1 MQKTIHKILFVFFL
15 PLLFFSC
22 ADSLPSIAEVKKT
35 LVWEFHSQDSSP
47 TQHLVLFLNLVSDE
61 RRVDYFE
68 LIEKGGDLRWI
79 IENPEEYKLAN
90 KTFVGS
96 SKIMMPEGLVFK
108 NANYELRYF
117 DLADRMASEDFSLST
132 PVSLKSLSLAEIS
145 LGAIENKEYG
155 QEFSRHEIVLY
166 DILKNPLYVGKITEE
181 LESKESIQ
189 KKHPKT
195 FSYREFYRTGDY
207 SAVILCPEVF
217 IDDTMS
223 LNKNYE

>member
-15 PLLFFSC
+15 SLFFFSC

-47 TQHLVLFLNLVSDE
+47 TQHLVLFLSLVSDE
-61 RRVDYFE
+61 RRMDYFE

>member
-15 PLLFFSC
+15 SLFFFSC

-47 TQHLVLFLNLVSDE
+47 TQHLVLLLSLVSDE
-61 RRVDYFE
+61 RRMDYFE

-108 NANYELRYF
+108 NGNYELRYF
-117 DLADRMASEDFSLST
+117 DLADRMASEDFLSRFQ
-132 PVSLKSLSLAEIS
+132 VLLKIFL
-145 LGAIENKEYG
+145 
-155 QEFSRHEIVLY
+155 
-166 DILKNPLYVGKITEE
+166 
-181 LESKESIQ
+181 
-189 KKHPKT
+189 
-195 FSYREFYRTGDY
+195 
-207 SAVILCPEVF
+207 
-217 IDDTMS
+217 
-223 LNKNYE
+223 

>member
-15 PLLFFSC
+15 SLFFFSC
-22 ADSLPSIAEVKKT
+22 ADSLPNIAEVKKT

-61 RRVDYFE
+61 RRMDYFE

>member
-15 PLLFFSC
+15 SLFFFSC

-47 TQHLVLFLNLVSDE
+47 TQHLVLFLSLVSDE
-61 RRVDYFE
+61 RRMDYFE

-79 IENPEEYKLAN
+79 IENPEEYKLSN
-90 KTFVGS
+90 KVFLGS

-108 NANYELRYF
+108 NGNYELRYF

-181 LESKESIQ
+181 LESKESML
-189 KKHPKT
+189 KKYPQT

>member
-79 IENPEEYKLAN
+79 IENPEEYKLSN
-90 KTFVGS
+90 KVFLGS

-108 NANYELRYF
+108 NGNYELRYF

-189 KKHPKT
+189 KKHPQT

>member
-15 PLLFFSC
+15 SLFFFSC

-47 TQHLVLFLNLVSDE
+47 TQHLVLFLSLVSDE
-61 RRVDYFE
+61 RRMDYFE

-96 SKIMMPEGLVFK
+96 SKIMMPEGLVFE

-181 LESKESIQ
+181 LESKEAIL
-189 KKHPKT
+189 KKYPQT

>member
-79 IENPEEYKLAN
+79 IENPEEYKLSN
-90 KTFVGS
+90 KVFLGS

-108 NANYELRYF
+108 NGNYELRYF

>member
-15 PLLFFSC
+15 SLFFFSC
-22 ADSLPSIAEVKKT
+22 ADSLPNIAEVKKT

-61 RRVDYFE
+61 RRMDYFE

-132 PVSLKSLSLAEIS
+132 PVSLKSLSLADIS
-145 LGAIENKEYG
+145 LGGIENKEYG

>member
-15 PLLFFSC
+15 SLFFFSC

-61 RRVDYFE
+61 RRMDYFE

-96 SKIMMPEGLVFK
+96 SKIMMPEGLVFE

-181 LESKESIQ
+181 LESKEAIL
-189 KKHPKT
+189 KKYPQT

>member
-96 SKIMMPEGLVFK
+96 SKIMMPEGLVFE

-181 LESKESIQ
+181 LESKESML
-189 KKHPKT
+189 KKYPQT